1 MERAGAGGEEARAQ
15 AGASG
20 GDVRAG
26 WRASAGGGEARA
38 VWWAGA
44 VCGGRRFFFFACIY
58 ISLIYGMKEEIKAR
72 RYI

>member
-38 VWWAGA
+38 RSVVGDVFFFRCYW
-44 VCGGRRFFFFACIY
+44 FFFANC
-58 ISLIYGMKEEIKAR
+58 
-72 RYI
+72 